1 MRSLVTN
8 DNIAYCETII
18 FRIPKQF
25 YLGKRKILIANEDT
39 IHAQN
44 HKRMKMGGV

>member
-8 DNIAYCETII
+8 NNIVYCETII
-18 FRIPKQF
+18 FRIHGKKQS
-25 YLGKRKILIANEDT
+25 LIANEDT